1 MVLQK
6 RKRRTVRVGEQGRTR
21 AQMEEESLR
30 RNVAYGTAERAKWMD
45 TDASHL
51 RKPHVMP

>member
-1 MVLQK
+1 MAE
-6 RKRRTVRVGEQGRTR
+6 TS
-21 AQMEEESLR
+21 AQMEESLA
-30 RNVAYGTAERAKWMD
+30 RNVAYGAYGERTKWMD